1 VALNVTTVAV
11 PGLSIATGSGS
22 NSITASALTVG
33 QTLSLTGGSAA
44 TVTLNAGNLSAA
56 SYSGNI
62 TVTGGVSANTI
73 TVGSGGSTITGGG
86 GADMLNG
93 GTGNDIFNF
102 GSAANLGAAASIA
115 GGLGSD
121 TIQMTAAATVSDGNF
136 PHATS
141 IETLGLT
148 GASTVTLGSN
158 ASTAGISNVV
168 TGAGATSIT
177 DSNGVALNVNA
188 TALANNTALT
198 LVGSAAETVTG
209 LIGDIAAGSLTG
221 TLNVATGDATDN
233 TISITTGSAATSI
246 TDAFA
251 SDTVTVNATAL
262 ADNTALILSGA
273 AGFTVTGLQGDLT
286 ASSVSGALN
295 VTTVDVASGLSI
307 ATGSGSDT
315 ITATALKTGHTLTLT
330 GSSAAT
336 VTLNAGNQSGSL
348 SAGTYT
354 GNITVTGGTGANTIT
369 GGAGADTITGNGG
382 ADIITGNGGADTMSG
397 GSGVDTYV
405 YNATSDSTVA
415 IHDTITNFGA
425 GADII
430 NTSAIAGITLLQG
443 LITGSTSISAH
454 SIAWIQSGANTLVYA
469 NATAV
474 AEAQGS
480 ADMEIVLTG
489 VTASTLTNGDF
500 THAPAGVSGHAI
512 DLALT
517 DPSGGEGNPVTVTI
531 TGAPSDWSLNAGTNL
546 GTGTWTVQTSNPAA
560 LTITPAATFMGAMLL
575 GVTESWTNPD
585 GSTASAF
592 IMDNVEAYAP
602 GAPIFAVSSN
612 DTLTGTGGN
621 DLFVFGQPIGNDTI
635 YNFNAA
641 SDKIDLIGFNT
652 VTSFSDIKMH
662 LTDGANGDAVITL
675 GDGQSITL
683 HGIDAAS
690 LTAGDFVFDQTPVT
704 DNVGNIVLGDD
715 AMLPLSGTINNTGT
729 IALSSTGHETD
740 LQLIGHGMTL
750 EGGGQVLLSDSSQN
764 FISGTDPSV
773 TLTNVDNT
781 ISGAGHLG
789 NGQLTLINEGTIDAN
804 GTHPLIVDTGA
815 NPITN
820 SGTLEATGSGGLI
833 IDSDVVNSGTI
844 WANESNVAIHGDVSG
859 HGSATISGNATLEFA
874 GADSGSVS
882 FQSSTGTLQLDHSS
896 SFTGT
901 ITGFGG
907 DGTLAGS
914 DHIDLQDINFNSLQP
929 AQLSA
934 SGVLTI
940 SDGAHTAHLQ
950 FDGSYQLENFKF
962 ADDGSPQHGTI
973 VYDPPVVAAQ
983 PSPTV
988 SPSESTAAHSGAF
1001 GTPGSDTFAFNHDFG
1016 RDIISQSG
1024 SGHESVHSDQ
1034 SIAHE
1039 ISDILTHAAQS
1050 SPEPAVADHGSTA
1063 AAELKEK
1070 VMTHFID
1077 SQHIHNI

>member
-1 VALNVTTVAV
+1 
-11 PGLSIATGSGS
+11 
-22 NSITASALTVG
+22 
-33 QTLSLTGGSAA
+33 
-44 TVTLNAGNLSAA
+44 
-56 SYSGNI
+56 
-62 TVTGGVSANTI
+62 
-73 TVGSGGSTITGGG
+73 
-86 GADMLNG
+86 
-93 GTGNDIFNF
+93 
-102 GSAANLGAAASIA
+102 
-115 GGLGSD
+115 
-121 TIQMTAAATVSDGNF
+121 
-136 PHATS
+136 
-141 IETLGLT
+141 
-148 GASTVTLGSN
+148 
-158 ASTAGISNVV
+158 
-168 TGAGATSIT
+168 
-177 DSNGVALNVNA
+177 
-188 TALANNTALT
+188 
-198 LVGSAAETVTG
+198 
-209 LIGDIAAGSLTG
+209 
-221 TLNVATGDATDN
+221 
-233 TISITTGSAATSI
+233 
-246 TDAFA
+246 
-251 SDTVTVNATAL
+251 
-262 ADNTALILSGA
+262 
-273 AGFTVTGLQGDLT
+273 
-286 ASSVSGALN
+286 
-295 VTTVDVASGLSI
+295 
-307 ATGSGSDT
+307 
-315 ITATALKTGHTLTLT
+315 
-330 GSSAAT
+330 
-336 VTLNAGNQSGSL
+336 
-348 SAGTYT
+348 
-354 GNITVTGGTGANTIT
+354 
-369 GGAGADTITGNGG
+369 
-382 ADIITGNGGADTMSG
+382 
-397 GSGVDTYV
+397 
-405 YNATSDSTVA
+405 
-415 IHDTITNFGA
+415 
-425 GADII
+425 
-430 NTSAIAGITLLQG
+430 
-443 LITGSTSISAH
+443 
-454 SIAWIQSGANTLVYA
+454 
-469 NATAV
+469 
-474 AEAQGS
+474 
-480 ADMEIVLTG
+480 
-489 VTASTLTNGDF
+489 
-500 THAPAGVSGHAI
+500 
-512 DLALT
+512 
-517 DPSGGEGNPVTVTI
+517 
-531 TGAPSDWSLNAGTNL
+531 
-546 GTGTWTVQTSNPAA
+546 
-560 LTITPAATFMGAMLL
+560 
-575 GVTESWTNPD
+575 
-585 GSTASAF
+585 
-592 IMDNVEAYAP
+592 MDNVEAYAP

-844 WANESNVAIHGDVSG
+844 WANEGNVAIHGDVSG

-1077 SQHIHNI
+1077 SQHIHTL

>member
-136 PHATS
+136 AHATS

-158 ASTAGISNVV
+158 SSTAGISNVV

-512 DLALT
+512 NLALT

-844 WANESNVAIHGDVSG
+844 WANEGNVAIHGDVSG

-1077 SQHIHNI
+1077 SQHIHTM

>member
-1 VALNVTTVAV
+1 
-11 PGLSIATGSGS
+11 
-22 NSITASALTVG
+22 
-33 QTLSLTGGSAA
+33 
-44 TVTLNAGNLSAA
+44 
-56 SYSGNI
+56 
-62 TVTGGVSANTI
+62 VTGGVSANTI

-136 PHATS
+136 AHATS

-158 ASTAGISNVV
+158 SSTAGISNVV
-168 TGAGATSIT
+168 TVAGATSIT

-512 DLALT
+512 NLALT

-844 WANESNVAIHGDVSG
+844 WANEGNVAIHGDVSG

-1077 SQHIHNI
+1077 SQHIHTM

>member
-136 PHATS
+136 AHATS

-158 ASTAGISNVV
+158 SSTAGISNVV

-512 DLALT
+512 NLALT

-844 WANESNVAIHGDVSG
+844 WANEGNVAIHGDVSG

-1077 SQHIHNI
+1077 SQHIHNM